1 MKEIIRGI
9 LMVFAF
15 YSLIMFMW
23 VLYMFAY
30 GINVIETLL
39 EWKSGDY

>member
-1 MKEIIRGI
+1 MREIFLGI

-15 YSLIMFMW
+15 YFSIMFLW
-23 VLYMFAY
+23 VLYMGLY
-30 GINVIETLL
+30 GINVIGALL